1 MNSLGV
7 FIKHLDLP
15 GHLKNPEFRTSKEAS
30 AQKPTK
36 QKNLRRVNLIFV
48 FQKYLSL
55 CTNCNGDS

>member
-1 MNSLGV
+1 MNSIGV

-15 GHLKNPEFRTSKEAS
+15 GHLKNPEFRTSKEAP
-30 AQKPTK
+30 AQKPNK

-55 CTNCNGDS
+55 CTN